1 MGTLGKPSHA
11 AWKPKRGGRF
21 TWLATQPLSHAPMW
35 VQLVGLRAIRA
46 LSLDGPTRCAA
57 CWALWLSLVRLPSPR
72 TTTGRLSTHQPG
84 LAHNHLQPA
93 RVGNVAD
100 LLHYLRWRRAQVL
113 SQRGDEVVAG
123 RLELACHQEPS
134 C

>member
-1 MGTLGKPSHA
+1 MRGLLGALAFAREA
-11 AWKPKRGGRF
+11 AVAEDDHMP
-21 TWLATQPLSHAPMW
+21 
-35 VQLVGLRAIRA
+35 
-46 LSLDGPTRCAA
+46 
-57 CWALWLSLVRLPSPR
+57 
-72 TTTGRLSTHQPG
+72 LSTHQSG